1 MYRYIK
7 SLLTLSV
14 KSIIPDGFKLKVKSY
29 FELDKIFNMQIG
41 NNSFS
46 IDSRSQNNTYGVIP
60 VYYWDGLPNFGDLI
74 GPYLLSKIANKPVL
88 NIRSTSL
95 SGIYTVGSIIQ
106 MLDRPNATIWGSGLI
121 EEPNDIV
128 KKRIIKNAPNIL
140 TVRGLK
146 TAEKLEE
153 LGFFLPDKEAFGDP
167 ALLLPLFYK
176 PEIDRKN
183 NIGIIPHYSHKK
195 LFSRN
200 IEDQINII
208 DVQQDVEK
216 VVKDIVSSAVCIST
230 SLHGLIIAQAYGVPW
245 VWLEICDNNLVG
257 DEFKFLDFFSTIEE
271 KEVVHVKVSE
281 SEIGGMDFF
290 EISKL
295 AKLPSSKYKSEL
307 ILKKIKSYLTEKEYI
322 V

>member
-1 MYRYIK
+1 MYKSIK
-7 SLLTLSV
+7 SLLPLSV
-14 KSIIPDGFKLKVKSY
+14 KNRFPNSFKFKIKSY
-29 FELDKIFNMQIG
+29 FEFDKIFNMQIG

-46 IDSRSQNNTYGVIP
+46 IDIRNQSKTYGVIP
-60 VYYWDGLPNFGDLI
+60 VYYWDGLLNFGDLI

-95 SGIYTVGSIIQ
+95 SGIYAVGSIIQ
-106 MLDRPNATIWGSGLI
+106 TLDRPNATIWGSGLI

-140 TVRGLK
+140 TVRGHK

-153 LGFFLPDKEAFGDP
+153 LGFLLPDKEAFGDP

-183 NIGIIPHYSHKK
+183 NIGVIPHYSHKN
-195 LFSRN
+195 LFSKKN
-200 IEDQINII
+200 ENQINII

-216 VVKDIVSSAVCIST
+216 VVKDIVSSTICIST
-230 SLHGLIIAQAYGVPW
+230 SLHGLIIAQAYGIPW
-245 VWLEICDNNLVG
+245 VWLEICDNNLIG
-257 DEFKFLDFFSTIEE
+257 DEFKFLDFFSTIEQ
-271 KEVVHVKVSE
+271 KEVIHVKVSE
-281 SEIGGMDFF
+281 SEIGNMDFF

-295 AKLPSSKYKSEL
+295 AKLPGSKYQPDL
-307 ILKKIKSYLTEKEYI
+307 ILEKIKIYLTEKEYI
-322 V
+322 I